1 MANGLQ
7 RAIYNLANAV
17 PLAAMTALFWYLEFR
32 AWRIPMILLV
42 SAAVVTGLF
51 AMFFCYGK
59 NNCSIK
65 SITVSKV
72 ISKDPWLLTYM
83 VAYVSP
89 FAYMVIPDYH
99 IVSFIVVVLML
110 ILIFISAVMA
120 LPNILLFFVGYHF
133 YEVETDTGV
142 GDYLLISKRRRIRN
156 RTNVKAVMRVFE
168 KLLIDTKGDE

>member
-1 MANGLQ
+1 M
-7 RAIYNLANAV
+7 
-17 PLAAMTALFWYLEFR
+17 
-32 AWRIPMILLV
+32 
-42 SAAVVTGLF
+42 
-51 AMFFCYGK
+51 
-59 NNCSIK
+59 
-65 SITVSKV
+65 
-72 ISKDPWLLTYM
+72 TYM